1 MTTKFLRLKT
11 VQDWTGLSR
20 STIYAMQANG
30 SFPASISIGLRA
42 IAWASSDVE
51 AWIESRI
58 SESKFLEQSSIKE
71 AKNDL

>member
-42 IAWASSDVE
+42 IAWASSDIE

-58 SESKFLEQSSIKE
+58 SESKILEQSSIKE

>member
-58 SESKFLEQSSIKE
+58 SESKLLEQSSIKE